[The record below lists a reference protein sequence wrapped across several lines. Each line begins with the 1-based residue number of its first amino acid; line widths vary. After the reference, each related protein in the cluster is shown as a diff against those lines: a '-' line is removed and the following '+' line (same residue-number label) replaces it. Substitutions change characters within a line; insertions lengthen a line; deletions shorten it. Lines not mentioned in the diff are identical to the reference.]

1 MGPRKAKWT
10 KAFRKSAG
18 KELAVDPSFEFEK
31 KRNIPTKHGR
41 ELWTQTVEA
50 MKRVEEIKGKRQA
63 HFLAKRQNVA
73 RAQERAKDRK
83 EVARDI
89 ALIKSPAAG
98 MLKHVENEGEE
109 EEAMEDLEMD
119 TNIDTSVK
127 AKAKKSKKEV
137 VKIIE
142 GRKQIRRWSPPE
154 VPAFNE
160 YTC

>member
-31 KRNIPTKHGR
+31 KRNIPTKYSR

-50 MKRVEEIKGKRQA
+50 MKRVEEIKGKRQG
-63 HFLAKRQNVA
+63 HFLAKRQKVA

-89 ALIKSPAAG
+89 ALIKSPALGIKRARA
-98 MLKHVENEGEE
+98 EAEGAA
-109 EEAMEDLEMD
+109 EEAVMEDLEMD
-119 TNIDTSVK
+119 TNIDTKDNGVK
-127 AKAKKSKKEV
+127 AKKAKKDV

-142 GRKQIRRWSPPE
+142 EPE
-154 VPAFNE
+154 AVQE
-160 YTC
+160 MVML